1 MGRPESPLDPEA
13 GPVERFA
20 FELREL
26 RRQSGGVTY
35 RAMAESA
42 GYTAATLSEA
52 AAGERLPSLPVA
64 LAYVRA
70 CGGDADDWER
80 RWQQAAEDEA
90 GQPPEAD
97 GSASPYRGL
106 ARFEPGDSGFFFG
119 REQLVADLAELVL
132 DSRFVAV
139 VGTSGSGKSSLLRA
153 GLIPLLRGE
162 DRPGERPAA
171 IRILTPGVRPAHTH
185 ARALAPVDGAGDT
198 WVVVDQFE
206 EVFTLCRDPAERGRF
221 IELLLAAVRPDSR
234 LRVVIAVRADF
245 YGRCGEHRDLAAAL
259 RGAGLLVGP
268 MSADELREAIVKPA
282 AAEGLVVERA
292 LTARIIADV
301 ADQPGGLPLMSH
313 ALMETW
319 RRRRG
324 GALTVKGYQAV
335 GGVHGAIAR
344 TAEECYNQ
352 LSAHESTLAR
362 QVMLR
367 LIAPGEGTDDTSRPA
382 RRAELAA
389 GSADTDTDAVLDL
402 LAGARLITLDD
413 DTVDLAHEALITA
426 WPRLRDWIERD
437 RDLLRRH
444 RLLTEAAT
452 AWNQFDRDAGVLYRG
467 ARLTAATEAFL
478 PLAGPDPLT
487 PLERSFLT
495 ASLDARH
502 HEQRQATRN
511 SRRLRVLT
519 TALTI
524 LVALATVVGLTAW
537 NQNTTGTRQ
546 HLQAEARRI
555 AAMADSIRSSDP
567 RTAMRLSAAAY
578 GLADLPD
585 SRSALLDSLAQTEQD
600 RFDPG
605 QDRFDPG
612 QGPASTGDSDSDSA
626 ERRFLSRDGRLLT
639 KVTEGRVERWNTS
652 TEWRIGSF
660 PGPGGLEFPGVE
672 GISPD
677 GNTLMNWTEGGL
689 RLWDIEAGRQVGA
702 RIGSADDSSAG
713 TTGSFVTDT
722 RILLSSRYP
731 GGSGV
736 RFLIWDTVLGRSVFE
751 QDLRE
756 EPTADSVAS
765 PDGRLL
771 AICPRGG
778 PVQVWDTAERR
789 KLPTPWATAN
799 RDLCPTHQS
808 RFGSAVGGPYE
819 GRLLFTPDSRALA
832 VVGDFPDGSGVRA
845 WDLASGKR
853 RMKIEYSL
861 PEGAGTRMTFS
872 ADGGFVA
879 VESDDEILLWRTA
892 DPDVAVFRHPLSSTG
907 SYDLDETSALRLDL
921 AQRRIRYLEVRGWE
935 SSTSV
940 ASLALDEALD
950 SAYPV
955 GPVRAATYSPDGR
968 TLAAVRRLDGA
979 TRFQLLDAA
988 TAEVLADLPNPQM
1001 FCLPDP
1007 GCENHTAFSA
1017 DGGTFAYGA
1026 EPPAGRYPRITLYVW
1041 DTRTRRQITSL
1052 SFPADVEGIG
1062 LSPDGKTLLVSRI
1075 KGSGAIEL
1083 WDVHSRTRTRVL
1095 HGVRNN
1101 PVVRPDGRLL
1111 ATSGGDYVELLADS
1125 RAYRMTHRNTSDP
1138 QSSVVFS
1145 PDGRYLAVGG
1155 RGGVTIWDGSARRR
1169 LANLPATPD
1178 GSAPPA
1184 GGNGVTLDDKQLD
1197 NQFVTTLAFSPDAR
1211 YLAVGTAGGT
1221 LQIWQTEAPHLQA
1234 AVFPSLGG
1242 RVQSVAFSPDGGT
1255 LYAASTH
1262 RRSRSYDLD
1271 PEHVAATVCE
1281 RAGGGLSRADWK
1293 SYLPDVPYRDV
1304 C

>member
-20 FELREL
+20 SELREL
-26 RRQSGGVTY
+26 RRQSGGTTY
-35 RAMAESA
+35 RAMAASA

-80 RWQQAAEDEA
+80 RWQRAAEDEA

-97 GSASPYRGL
+97 GSAAPYRGL

-119 REQLVADLAELVL
+119 RDQLVADLAELVL

-153 GLIPLLRGE
+153 GLIPVLRGG

-171 IRILTPGVRPAHTH
+171 IRILTPGARPAHTH

-245 YGRCGEHRDLAAAL
+245 YGRCGEHRELAAAL

-268 MSADELREAIVKPA
+268 MSVDELREAIVKPA

-324 GALTVKGYQAV
+324 GALTVKGYEAV

-344 TAEECYNQ
+344 TAEECYSR
-352 LSAHESTLAR
+352 LSAHEAVLAR

-389 GSADTDTDAVLDL
+389 GSATDAAAVLDR

-452 AWNQFDRDAGVLYRG
+452 AWNQFDRDTGVLYRG
-467 ARLTAATEAFL
+467 ARLTAAAEAF
-478 PLAGPDPLT
+478 PAPADRGPDPDPLT
-487 PLERSFLT
+487 PLERSFLA
-495 ASLDARH
+495 ASLDARR
-502 HEQRQATRN
+502 HEQHQATRN
-511 SRRLRVLT
+511 SRRLRALT

-524 LVALATVVGLTAW
+524 LVALATVAGLTAW
-537 NQNTTGTRQ
+537 SQNTTSTRQ

-567 RTAMRLSAAAY
+567 RTAMRLSTAAY

-585 SRSALLDSLAQTEQD
+585 SRAALLDSFAQTEQD

-605 QDRFDPG
+605 QG
-612 QGPASTGDSDSDSA
+612 SASSTGEGDSA
-626 ERRFLSRDGRLLT
+626 EARLLSRDGRVLT
-639 KVTEGRVERWNTS
+639 KVTENRVERWNTS
-652 TEWRIGSF
+652 TGRRTGSF
-660 PGPGGLEFPGVE
+660 PGPGHLEYPGVQ

-677 GNTLMNWTEGGL
+677 GSTLMIWTEGGL
-689 RLWDIEAGRQVGA
+689 RLWDIDAGRRVGA
-702 RIGSADDSSAG
+702 RIGSADDAG
-713 TTGSFVTDT
+713 DRTAGSFVTGT
-722 RILLSSRYP
+722 RVLLSRSDPAQNR
-731 GGSGV
+731 V
-736 RFLIWDTVLGRSVFE
+736 RFRVWDTALGRTVFE
-751 QDLRE
+751 HDLRGE
-756 EPTADSVAS
+756 SSADSVAS

-771 AICPRGG
+771 AICRRLE
-778 PVQVWDTAERR
+778 PVQVWDTVERR
-789 KLPTPWATAN
+789 RLPVPWAAAN
-799 RDLCPTHQS
+799 RDLCPTRAS
-808 RFGSAVGGPYE
+808 ELGPAAGDPYE

-845 WDLASGKR
+845 WDLASGKQR
-853 RMKIEYSL
+853 TRIEHSV
-861 PEGAGTRMTFS
+861 PRDAGARMTFS

-879 VESDDEILLWRTA
+879 LASGDEILLWRTA
-892 DPDVAVFRHPLSSTG
+892 DPDVPVFRHSPSSTG
-907 SYDLDETSALRLDL
+907 SYDLEGTSALRVDL
-921 AQRRIRYLEVRGWE
+921 AQRRLRYLEVRGWE
-935 SSTSV
+935 RRTAV

-968 TLAAVRRLDGA
+968 ILAAVRRLDGA

-1007 GCENHTAFSA
+1007 NCENHTAFSA

-1026 EPPAGRYPRITLYVW
+1026 KPPAGRYARITFYVW
-1041 DTRTRRQITSL
+1041 DTRARRQIASL
-1052 SFPADVEGIG
+1052 VLPSDVEGVG
-1062 LSPDGKTLLVSRI
+1062 LSPDGKTLLASRPQA
-1075 KGSGAIEL
+1075 SGTIEL
-1083 WDVHSRTRTRVL
+1083 WDVRSRTRTRVL
-1095 HGVRNN
+1095 RGVRDV

-1111 ATSGGDYVELLADS
+1111 ATSGGGYVELPS
-1125 RAYRMTHRNTSDP
+1125 GRVTHRNASDP
-1138 QSSVVFS
+1138 LSAVVFS
-1145 PDGRYLAVGG
+1145 SDGRYLAVGG
-1155 RGGVTIWDGSARRR
+1155 RGGVTVWDGGARRR
-1169 LANLPATPD
+1169 LANLPAVPD
-1178 GSAPPA
+1178 GSAQPSGSDGDGLGDA
-1184 GGNGVTLDDKQLD
+1184 LDGE
-1197 NQFVTTLAFSPDAR
+1197 QFVTTVAFSPDSR

-1234 AVFPSLGG
+1234 MMFPSLGG

-1262 RRSRSYDLD
+1262 RRSRSYDLGLG
-1271 PEHVAATVCE
+1271 HVAATVCE